1 MIRLGLFGLVFAGLL
16 VADISWWISAL
27 FATVIAFA
35 VSYIFLGAQR
45 DELAADIKAR
55 MQKRG
60 MAGEDADSEDSA
72 VGSPGEGD
80 S

>member
-60 MAGEDADSEDSA
+60 MAEEDADSEDSA
-72 VGSPGEGD
+72 VGSPSEGN